1 MSPMSAAASAQPTY
15 PAPAPY
21 APVASATT
29 VTPASATACET
40 STTPVTGRRRAA
52 VPPRKSEVPH
62 SRLAHK
68 ARAVVTEAACQTR
81 VAAVVTGEATYGDRV
96 SVQLNA
102 PADLPAEFRR
112 AVAGLA
118 GVNLRPEV
126 VVSELPAPRRLAPH
140 AVALHAAVVR
150 SGEELADGRL
160 VVLHDPAGQ
169 DVWEG
174 TTRCVAYVQAAVDVE
189 IASDPLLPGVG
200 WAWLVEA
207 LESADADHCAAGG
220 TVTRTTSERF
230 GALADHPAAAEV
242 EIRAS
247 WSPLGDDLGPHL
259 VAFGELLCAAAG
271 LPPTP
276 PGVVPMPTTG
286 RKRASSAGARR
297 R

>member
-112 AVAGLA
+112 AVAGLS
-118 GVNLRPEV
+118 GVSLRPEL
-126 VVSELPAPRRLAPH
+126 VVSELPAPQRLAPH
-140 AVALHAAVVR
+140 AVAVHADVVQA
-150 SGEELADGRL
+150 GEELADGRL

-174 TTRCVAYVQAAVDVE
+174 SARCVAYVQASVELE

-200 WAWLVEA
+200 WAWLIEA
-207 LESADADHCAAGG
+207 LDAAGAQHCAAGG

-230 GALADHPAAAEV
+230 GALADHPTAAEI

-247 WSPLGDDLGPHL
+247 WSPVGDDLAPHL
-259 VAFGELLCAAAG
+259 IAFGELLCAAAG
-271 LPPTP
+271 LPPMP
-276 PGVVPMPTTG
+276 PGVVPMPAGRRQRTATTHP
-286 RKRASSAGARR
+286 R
-297 R
+297 